1 MTTEALD
8 PTATRSL
15 DARRARRLA
24 GWVAIA
30 GTVLSV
36 VVNVLHPHQDVS
48 TDHFLREIA
57 ESGWRWVPL
66 HFGII
71 LAALLDTLAM
81 RGIGAALRG
90 IARPDLLRYANT
102 VAVISGAVMIC
113 LMGIDGFAAKY
124 VSDAY
129 VAAGPGGIGNPY
141 FTVGDAVLAVLLG
154 WLGIWYFLYLGVAT
168 TLYALALLQG
178 PIVAQ
183 RLGRL
188 GLLAGIGS
196 MIDGALI
203 YLTGASFL
211 VTTLLFLIFSFL
223 GFAWLA
229 LCGVW
234 LLNTPP
240 PAEADLTR
248 RD

>member
-8 PTATRSL
+8 TTGTRAL

-24 GWVAIA
+24 GWLAIL
-30 GTVLSV
+30 GTALSV
-36 VVNVLHPHQDVS
+36 IVNVLHPHQDVS
-48 TDHFLREIA
+48 TDHFLQEISD
-57 ESGWRWVPL
+57 SGWRWVPL

-71 LAALLDTLAM
+71 LAVLFDTLAM

-90 IARPDLLRYANT
+90 IARPDILRYANT

-124 VSDAY
+124 VADAY
-129 VAAGPGGIGNPY
+129 TAAGPGIGNPY
-141 FTVGDAVLAVLLG
+141 FPVGDAILAVLLG

-168 TLYALALLQG
+168 FLYGLALLQG

-188 GLLAGIGS
+188 GLLAGAGS

-234 LLNTPP
+234 LLKTPP
-240 PAEADLTR
+240 PAEAGLTR
-248 RD
+248 MD